1 MIKRLLGADDMPSDR
16 CLSDFLQ
23 GYTVDQFLADLT
35 LYFNGE
41 VDFDREKI
49 RLALSRPG
57 ALEEL
62 VARATKNKTHP
73 VSELIRD
80 MLRDSSDGFTLG
92 KIET

>member
-1 MIKRLLGADDMPSDR
+1 MPFDGR
-16 CLSDFLQ
+16 LSDFSH
-23 GYTVDQFLADLT
+23 GYTADKLLADLT
-35 LYFNGE
+35 LYFDSE

-49 RLALSRPG
+49 RLALARKG

-80 MLRDSSDGFTLG
+80 MLRDSSDGFSLG